1 MIYCT
6 SEFPDLKLSC
16 SVHPR
21 VPLENGNTK
30 EPSISAAGFWR
41 STPSPTAKTRYA
53 RPLRTLST
61 TNTSSY
67 GRSFVL
73 WSFVDRL
80 CRDWNPLIP
89 AILGCTTGIQTW
101 LVDTFQLFDLPF
113 HPFLVPIWGSQSQ
126 WDVDIVEGPGGS
138 ARWYGKIDWSI
149 DLATRVRP
157 YRILSEICAA
167 MHLRSFTT
175 EGARCDLWFES
186 ARISLPALGVW
197 NLLNVYMH
205 GWFYYMIVGDTAFY
219 NAHDKVIAVNS
230 M

>member
-157 YRILSEICAA
+157 YRILSSQRFVQRCTFDPSP
-167 MHLRSFTT
+167 LRVH
-175 EGARCDLWFES
+175 AVICDLKAPVFLCRRWAFE
-186 ARISLPALGVW
+186 IYW
-197 NLLNVYMH
+197 TCICMDDFII
-205 GWFYYMIVGDTAFY
+205 W
-219 NAHDKVIAVNS
+219 
-230 M
+230 

>member
-1 MIYCT
+1 M
-6 SEFPDLKLSC
+6 FG
-16 SVHPR
+16 VHPR
-21 VPLENGNTK
+21 VRNTK

-53 RPLRTLST
+53 GPLRTLST

-101 LVDTFQLFDLPF
+101 LVDTFQLFDLHKQIPF
-113 HPFLVPIWGSQSQ
+113 WCPFGGANPNEMLTLLRAQVAQ
-126 WDVDIVEGPGGS
+126 PGGM
-138 ARWYGKIDWSI
+138 GKSI
-149 DLATRVRP
+149 EASTWLQGWGPTASSQRFLQRTFDP
-157 YRILSEICAA
+157 SP
-167 MHLRSFTT
+167 LRLR
-175 EGARCDLWFES
+175 AVICDLKAPVFLCRRWAFE
-186 ARISLPALGVW
+186 IYW
-197 NLLNVYMH
+197 TCIYMH

-219 NAHDKVIAVNS
+219 NAHDKVIAFHS